1 MYRLAVTVWGAA
13 LCAIR
18 VATAN
23 LLRDGTPVSPVA
35 AVRLAQARVRRTAA
49 QELWWVRCRHE
60 WLRDGGEDTRRP
72 PATLAEWA
80 AKWSGLFRL
89 RHGRDV
95 PERFEERPYGPM
107 TAAWYR

>member
-1 MYRLAVTVWGAA
+1 MHPHMEIAPIA
-13 LCAIR
+13 LVGGVGNVPR
-18 VATAN
+18 V
-23 LLRDGTPVSPVA
+23 
-35 AVRLAQARVRRTAA
+35 
-49 QELWWVRCRHE
+49 HE
-60 WLRDGGEDTRRP
+60 KPAGGSSHFGLRDGGEDTRRP

-89 RHGRDV
+89 RHGRDA